1 MSELQ
6 QNILYS
12 AICIVVGYLCGCIST
27 GYLVGRMKHVDI
39 QKEGSGNLGATNALR
54 TTGIS
59 GGLITLAGDILK
71 ALLPVLLVKY
81 YFLKNLPG
89 TETGWFST
97 EFFVLLI
104 GLATILGHNFPFWMH
119 FKGGK
124 GIASTG
130 GILLAF
136 HLPMA
141 GVLLAIFLVIAAI
154 TRYVSLASLI
164 TVTCVPIAIGICY
177 PGKWALVII
186 GAAYT
191 LLAFLRHR
199 ANIVRLLQGTENKLG
214 QKKENSMEENR

>member
-1 MSELQ
+1 MSGLGL
-6 QNILYS
+6 NILYS
-12 AICIVVGYLCGCIST
+12 AACIVIGYLCGCIST
-27 GYLVGRMKHVDI
+27 GYLVGRLKHVDI

-54 TTGIS
+54 TTGLS

-81 YFLKNLPG
+81 YFFNDLAG
-89 TETGWFST
+89 TESGWFST

-104 GLATILGHNFPFWMH
+104 GLAIILGHNFPFWMH

-136 HLPMA
+136 HLPIA
-141 GVLLAIFLVIAAI
+141 GVLLAIFLIVAAV

-164 TVTCVPIAIGICY
+164 AVTGVPIAIGLCY

-191 LLAFLRHR
+191 VLAFVRHR
-199 ANIVRLLQGTENKLG
+199 ANIVRLLQGNENKLG
-214 QKKENSMEENR
+214 QKKEK